1 MYVEDK
7 NSPDHQVD
15 SSRYNSKSCLL
26 NKIGQPKTGGGELTL
41 CRPSMPGLCP
51 RRDVVML
58 SVRTG
63 ESHRV
68 SLTSTC
74 QIFFFECPL
83 YRCKVIT
90 LL

>member
-26 NKIGQPKTGGGELTL
+26 NKIGQPKKGVKMLTL

-51 RRDVVML
+51 RRDVEIL
-58 SVRTG
+58 LVRTG
-63 ESHRV
+63 ESRRV
-68 SLTSTC
+68 SVTSTC
-74 QIFFFECPL
+74 QSFFFSNIP
-83 YRCKVIT
+83 
-90 LL
+90 